1 MNSDK
6 NMFKNR
12 NFSGKKVLVY
22 SLGIE
27 GQDLARWF
35 MRHGAEVTA
44 SDTRTEQQLQSAGA
58 YIPEGISQVFQGQP
72 LIAPDGFDLVA
83 TSQSILTT
91 NKAIVRAKK
100 INVPVVYSD

>member
-58 YIPEGISQVFQGQP
+58 
-72 LIAPDGFDLVA
+72 
-83 TSQSILTT
+83 
-91 NKAIVRAKK
+91 
-100 INVPVVYSD
+100 

>member
-44 SDTRTEQQLQSAGA
+44 SDTRTEQQ
-58 YIPEGISQVFQGQP
+58 
-72 LIAPDGFDLVA
+72 
-83 TSQSILTT
+83 
-91 NKAIVRAKK
+91 
-100 INVPVVYSD
+100 